1 MIIMKEYRFTIVYE
15 EDEDGR
21 IIALCPALQGCYA
34 EGESE
39 EEARANIREA
49 IAAHIESRIAHGDP
63 IHTEIRSEAISL
75 AL

>member
-1 MIIMKEYRFTIVYE
+1 MTQYHFTIVYE

-39 EEARANIREA
+39 EETRANIRKA
-49 IAAHIESRIAHGDP
+49 IEAHIESRLAHGDP